1 MDVMETLERTPVVP
15 LVQADDPAVAVEIAR
30 ALVAGGLA
38 LVEVVFRTDSALAC
52 LEAVAAE
59 VPGAAAGAGTVLSA
73 EQARAAAA
81 AGARFVVSPGLD
93 DGVVAAA
100 READLPVFP
109 GVATATELQ
118 RAWNLGLRTVKF
130 FPAAAAGGPVTIK
143 ALAAP
148 FRGMRFMPTGGV
160 SAGNLAEYL
169 ALPAVVAC
177 GGSWLTPADAVRGGD
192 YGRITRFAADAL
204 EIANKANQARS
215 R

>member
-1 MDVMETLERTPVVP
+1 MEVQETLERTPVVP
-15 LVQADDPAVAVEIAR
+15 LVQADDPATAVKVAR

-38 LVEVVFRTDSALAC
+38 LIEVVFRTDSALAC

-93 DGVVAAA
+93 EDVVAAA
-100 READLPVFP
+100 REAGLPAFP

-130 FPAAAAGGPVTIK
+130 FPAAAAGGPAAIK

-148 FRGMRFMPTGGV
+148 FRGMRFLPTGGV
-160 SAGNLAEYL
+160 SAANLAEYL

-177 GGSWLTPADAVRGGD
+177 GGSWLTPADAVRAGD
-192 YGRITRFAADAL
+192 YGRITRLATEAL